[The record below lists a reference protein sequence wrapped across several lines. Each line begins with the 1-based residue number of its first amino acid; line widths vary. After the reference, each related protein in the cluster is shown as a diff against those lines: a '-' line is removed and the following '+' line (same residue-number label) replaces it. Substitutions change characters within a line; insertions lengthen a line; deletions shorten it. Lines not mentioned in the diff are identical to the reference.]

1 MIRFLIVFILF
12 LITSCSTYTIAS
24 LSTNVVTVAST
35 GKTNTDH
42 VVSFFTGKD
51 CSVFRVVK
59 NQEICSQNNT
69 VLALNK
75 EKNNFDNTKNNKI
88 IGKTI
93 NMAYHITKNVVKD
106 HVMGGAR
113 ITDTMK
119 LTNELEKKIESI
131 FDGSSQSEKQIKVT
145 KENLK
150 EENLKKVNIK
160 EVNIKE
166 VNIKEEN
173 LKEENIKEENLK
185 EENIYKKDFWRE
197 RVEQEQ
203 KKRESTKQKFL
214 TVITVEEGAVGGFAS
229 HVSKFLSDETL
240 LDGGLKFRSFFNK
253 IKLLNKDIIYVSN
266 NHE

>member
-1 MIRFLIVFILF
+1 MIKFLIAFILF

-59 NQEICSQNNT
+59 NQKICSQNNT
-69 VLALNK
+69 VIALNK

-88 IGKTI
+88 IEKTI

-106 HVMGGAR
+106 HAMGGAR

-131 FDGSSQSEKQIKVT
+131 FDGSSQPEKQIKLT
-145 KENLK
+145 KENF
-150 EENLKKVNIK
+150 
-160 EVNIKE
+160 
-166 VNIKEEN
+166 KEEN
-173 LKEENIKEENLK
+173 LKEENFKEENFKEENLKEENFKEENPK

-203 KKRESTKQKFL
+203 KKRESIKQKFL
-214 TVITVEEGAVGGFAS
+214 TVF
-229 HVSKFLSDETL
+229 K
-240 LDGGLKFRSFFNK
+240 K
-253 IKLLNKDIIYVSN
+253 IKLLNKDKIYVSDN
-266 NHE
+266 SK